1 MEKELILDYQRGLT
15 FNQLIDKYHI
25 TKYKIKKILVNN
37 NIHIRIGRERVPF
50 SDEQVKDIIDMYRNH
65 SGINDIS
72 KKYNADYSVIKKL
85 LLENNIET
93 VQWKKINKKLKEN
106 FFETI
111 TTEEQ
116 AYLLGL
122 FFTDGYVKKDGTIGI
137 FLQESDIELIER
149 IKEIL
154 QIDSVI
160 QFDKREHKEAYGIE
174 FRSKKIKED
183 LEKFGIIPNKT
194 YLSKGIPKN
203 IPEALQRHFFR
214 GLFDGDGIFC
224 LSSSDS
230 SIGFCGYYKETVED
244 FQQHIDIIIN
254 KENHNKIRKQNAY
267 QCSWKGKQQIIKIL
281 DYLYE
286 NANIYLD
293 RKYQKYLKLKIT

>member
-15 FNQLIDKYHI
+15 FNQLIEKYHI

-50 SDEQVKDIIDMYRNH
+50 SDEQVKDIINMYQNH
-65 SGINDIS
+65 YGINDIS

-85 LLENNIET
+85 LSENNIEF
-93 VQWKKINKKLKEN
+93 VQWKKINKRLKEK

-122 FFTDGYVKKDGTIGI
+122 FFTDGYIKKDGTIGI
-137 FLQESDIELIER
+137 FLQESDIELIEK

-154 QIDSVI
+154 QADCVI
-160 QFDKREHKEAYGIE
+160 QFDKRKHKETCGIE
-174 FRSKKIKED
+174 FGSIKMKND

-194 YLSKGIPKN
+194 YLSKGLPKD
-203 IPEALQRHFFR
+203 IPEALQNHFFR

-224 LSSSDS
+224 LSNNDS
-230 SIGFCGYYKETVED
+230 TIGFCGYYKETVED
-244 FQQHIDIIIN
+244 FQQHIDTIIN
-254 KENHNKIRKQNAY
+254 KKNHNKINKKNAY
-267 QCSWKGKQQIIKIL
+267 QCSWRGKQQILKIL
-281 DYLYE
+281 NYLYE